1 MRRVPHPAG
10 PLVEE
15 LESRLLF
22 SADLDGLVP
31 LATAGQHAVPGLSPI
46 AAASGWEQS
55 AQTSQQ
61 QGMVSQQTTTRELV
75 ILDWRVDNA
84 DQWRTAIE
92 AEAARSGRAIE
103 VVVLTADR
111 SGLAQITDLLASR
124 EGLTAVHIISHG
136 DAQGLALGSDR
147 LDSTTLLAHAGDV
160 AGWARALHA
169 EADLLL
175 YGCDLAADATGRALL
190 GDLAMLTGADVAA
203 SVDRTGAASLGGDW
217 DLEHRIGTV
226 DTALAVGLDF
236 QVSWQQVLP
245 TVTFQEGVSS
255 YSGTQDTHITS
266 AAPGTANGTSATLTL
281 TGATGQQ
288 ILLRFDNLFSGS
300 GGSIPIGS
308 VIDSATLQLRIVE
321 DGTGLGYLHRILSVN
336 WNESSTWNSVGD
348 GVALDDV
355 EARSTADGSNNLS
368 NNNSFITYTVTAS
381 VQSWANG
388 ASNLGWMIYT
398 DGNELGLASSEN
410 GTLANRPLLTI
421 NYTAPTPPALDLN
434 GGAAGTGYTAAY
446 TENTPVAV
454 AAPGAATVT
463 AGVNGVSSNLSG
475 MTVTLTNI
483 LDAGQEFLSATT
495 TGTNISASYNSATGV
510 LALSGSDTAAAYQQ
524 VLRTIQYN
532 NLSDNPN
539 TTNRTIQFVATDPYG
554 GNSTTASTT
563 VTVTRVNDAPVI
575 TSNGGGATAA
585 VSVQETRTLVTTVT
599 ATDPEGTA
607 ITYSISG
614 GADAARFSITAG
626 GVLSFATAP
635 DFENPTDSNADNVYE
650 VTVRASDG
658 SLFATQTLSVTVTDV
673 SNLLVVDTT
682 SDTNDSGLGSSFT
695 IEQLNAS
702 KGTDGKVSLRE
713 AIIAANNT
721 AGLDVITFNLT
732 GATGVYGEY
741 TILPTSTLPSITDAV
756 YINAASQPGYAGQ
769 PRIVLDG
776 EGGAGNGFTLTNTAD
791 GSTIRGFVIRD
802 FGGDGIHIQSGSDNH
817 TIVGNYIGSFHAD
830 GSNAGL
836 GERNAASGIQS
847 YGANV
852 TIGGTTAADR
862 NVISGNVSAYNIY
875 LLSGANGTTIL
886 GNYIGTNAAG
896 SSAFTTTNGSY
907 GIMIETSSSQITIGG
922 TAAGAGN
929 VIAGFSNHGI
939 WATTTG
945 TVTIQGNRVGTDATG
960 LLDLGN
966 AGYGIYVD
974 DGGTVLIGGTVVG
987 AGNLVS
993 GNNGGG
999 IYVGGSAAVTLQG
1012 NIVGLNAAGTSA
1024 LGNTGVGVYLTSSV
1038 VTTVGGSTAG
1048 ARNII
1053 SGNSSHG
1060 VAIHSSPAAGHVVRG
1075 NYIGVAADGTTPA
1088 GNGGAGVYIAASN
1101 SVIGGKSDGEGNV
1114 IANNGGAGIVVNS
1127 GHSNLFY
1134 RNSIHSHAGLGIDL
1148 DNNGV
1153 TFNDFG
1159 DGDGG
1164 ANYRNNFPVITSVVT
1179 SGGVTRI
1186 LGSVE
1191 YYHGATLY
1199 LEFFASPTPDGSGHG
1214 EGRIYL
1220 GAVQLTT
1227 DATTGD
1233 ASFSIDV
1240 TGVNVGDWITAVSN
1254 VETGFVGAS
1263 EFALAV
1269 QAVAPAQAPRGKL
1282 IWNNNDQFFQFYADW
1297 MGSAFGGTGVN
1308 GLSFGD
1314 DISMIAAA
1322 EAPTRREILFIGAA
1336 DVSGKILAG
1345 IWNGSSWSSVLTI
1358 PLADPSDVASQ
1369 YESFALAYDNA
1380 TGNAVLVW
1388 SNGTSGTAGLS
1399 YAVWNGST
1407 WSAIQTITAP
1417 VSGEPVHMKLAA
1429 HPTRS
1434 EMVLAVETSAASN
1447 NQYALVWNGSSWGQ
1461 AQTLGTNS
1469 SKQYFELGVVYEQ
1482 RSGRAMVVYDASA
1495 ANASEFQY
1503 RLWDGSS
1510 WSAQATAAAPAG
1522 ITATSELHTVVL
1534 VGDPGSDRLALAAK
1548 NAANQLWLHVW
1559 DGSVWDAGLVAT
1571 TSGVT
1576 LTDHHPTMALAF
1588 ESQSGELLAAYGK
1601 SAGPNVFFRTWS
1613 AATGWSA
1620 EQTGPSMGGT
1630 DIPYV
1635 VKLYA
1640 DPYSNEIMLVVQDN
1654 GADLHTSLWG
1664 GGSWG
1669 AVSTMDSSTGFTYRE
1684 NFTFVWYRQ
1693 AAVIANLD
1701 GDARAFVEGG
1711 APIKL
1716 DAGGNATVATESAD
1730 WYDGATLTVEIASG
1744 GQAAEDVLGIDSVGQ
1759 AAGQIAV
1766 IGNEVRYGGV
1776 TIGTVSG
1783 GSAGAPLVVTLN
1795 GAATDLAVTAL
1806 VRSLTYAN
1814 SNQAA
1819 PSTQD
1824 RQVRVGLVSAQG
1836 QASTPQTITVAV
1848 QAVNDPP
1855 VITSNGGGASAAIS
1869 VNENTTAVTT
1879 VTATDVDTVTPLV
1892 YAIAGGADAARFTI
1906 DAVTGVV
1913 RFAVAP
1919 DFEAPTDANGDNV
1932 YEVIVSV
1939 SDGQDTDAQ
1948 TLLVTV
1954 LNVNDIPPVITS
1966 NGGGA
1971 SAAVSV
1977 NENTTAVTTVTA
1989 TDTDGIGSVSYSISG
2004 GADAAGFTIDAVT
2017 GVLTF
2022 TVAPNAEAPSD
2033 VNGDNVYEVVVRAS
2047 DGSLSSTQTVF
2058 VTVQDV
2064 NEFAP
2069 VITSNGG
2076 GASAAVS
2083 IGESTTAVTTVTAT
2097 DADAV
2102 SSLSYSI
2109 SGGADAALF
2118 SIDASTGVLRFI
2130 AAPDFEA
2137 PQDAGSNNVYDVEVT
2152 VSDGSFTDVQAIAV
2166 TVNNVNDNAPV
2177 ITSNGGGASAA
2188 VAIDENTTAVTTV
2201 TATDADGL
2209 GVLTYSITGGADAAR
2224 FTINS
2229 MTGVLEFIVAP
2240 DREAPT
2246 DAGGNN
2252 VYDVEV
2258 TVSDGS
2264 LTVMQAI
2271 AVTVNN
2277 VNDNAPVITS
2287 NGGGAIGAVS
2297 VNEGEVDVTTVMA
2310 SDADAG
2316 SSLSYS
2322 ISGGAD
2328 AALFTIDPVTGQ
2340 LRFVSPPD
2348 FITPLDVDQ
2357 DNVYEVNVAASD
2369 GLLSS
2374 QQALAITVLDVNGNA
2389 PVITSNGGSGAA
2401 QVDVN
2406 ENSIYVTT
2414 VTATDADPTDT
2425 LTYSISG
2432 GADAAR
2438 FTIDASTGVL
2448 SFVTA
2453 PDHEAPTDVGG
2464 DNLYDVVVR
2473 VSDGLNADSQS
2484 ITVRVVNLNDNA
2496 PVITSNGGGA
2506 STVVS
2511 INENTTAVTTVT
2523 ATDADAGSSLSY
2535 SISGGADAALF
2546 SIDASTGVLR
2556 FIAAP
2561 DFEAPQDAGGNN
2573 VYDVEVTVSDGSFTD
2588 VQAIAVTV
2596 NNVNDNAPV
2605 ITSNGGGASAAVAI
2619 DENTTSVTTVTATD
2633 ADGLGVLTYS
2643 ITGGAD
2649 AARFS
2654 IDAATGVLRFIVAP
2668 DREAPTDA
2676 GGNNVYDVEV
2686 TVSDG
2691 SLTDVQAIAV
2701 TVNNVNDNAPVITSN
2716 GGGANAAVS
2725 INENTTAVTTVTA
2738 TDADA
2743 GSSLSYSISGGA
2755 DAALFSID
2763 ASTGVLRFIAAP
2775 DFEAPQDAG
2784 GNNVYDVEVTVS
2796 DGSFTDVQAIA
2807 VTVNNVNDNA
2817 PVITSNGGGAS
2828 AAVAIDENTTAVT
2841 TVTATDADG
2850 LGVLTYSITGG
2861 ADAARFSIDA
2871 STGAL
2876 RFNAA
2881 PDHEHP
2887 QDVGEDNVYDVVV
2900 SVSDGA
2906 LSVSQAIAVAVG
2918 NVNDNTPVITSHD
2931 GALTVSLD
2939 VAEGTTDVTVIAASD
2954 ADPGAVLTYS
2964 ITGGAD
2970 QARFVVDATT
2980 GVLRFVLAP
2989 DRELPAD
2996 ADGDN
3001 VYDVEVTVSDGN
3013 FSDVQA
3019 VSVTVTDINDNA
3031 PVIISDGGGAAASVN
3046 VDENTTAVT
3055 TVAATDADDGVTLVY
3070 SISGGADAA
3079 LFSIDGNSGV
3089 LRFIAAPNF
3098 EAPQDADGD
3107 NVYDVEVTVSDG
3119 SFTDVQAIAVTV
3131 NNVNDNA
3138 PVITSNGGGAS
3149 TVVSIN
3155 ENSTAVTTVTATDA
3169 DAGSSLSYSISGGAD
3184 AALFSIDAGTGVL
3197 RFIAAPDF
3205 EAPQDVGGNNVY
3217 DVEVTVSDGSFTDVQ
3232 AIAVT
3237 VNNVNDNVPVITSNG
3252 GGATASLS
3260 VNENGTT
3267 VTIVTATD
3275 ADAGTTLS
3283 YSLGGADAGRF
3294 DIDSSTGVI
3303 TFNVAP
3309 DHEAPLDADGDNVY
3323 EVAVTVSDGV
3333 NSDVQAIRV
3342 MVVNVN
3348 DNAPV
3353 ITSDGGGAAASVDVS
3368 ENATAVTRITA
3379 TDADGMGTLTYS
3391 ISGGADAARFTIDAL
3406 TGVLRFIAAP
3416 DFEVPL
3422 SAGNN
3427 NVYEVEVTASD
3438 GTLSSVQYISISV
3451 LNEDEQPVWTGTLP
3465 TLTTRVGQPLVLP
3478 ASSGPL
3484 AMVRDPEGASLQIQ
3498 MANGPSHGAVVIAP
3512 DGTITYTPVAGFVGM
3527 DQFAVR
3533 VSDGLLASEVQWVSV
3548 RVEAAVVAPVV
3559 TPQPPEPLAERPS
3572 LGPVQAVE
3580 PPAAP
3585 SLAANPDGDG
3595 DTSAPGAASQAGGA
3609 SVPGLLDGD
3618 TNLADGAVANDSRV
3632 PAQVQSG
3639 AGVTMGVPRY
3649 STEMWSW
3656 FGQAASVTGGAPLS
3670 PLEVLVQVMEQGA
3683 QVVASSAAADVVPAA
3698 FDLGDLGRW
3707 PPESGDV
3714 DVTVDVQAVQLGG
3727 VALSAGAVWWAAR
3740 TSGLLASM
3748 AVSAPAW
3755 RGIDPLPVLGRSRQ
3769 TDDMQT
3775 PEPEDAL
3782 AHIAEAMFD
3791 LAPAVDGGFADID
3804 GRR

>member
-31 LATAGQHAVPGLSPI
+31 LATAGQHAVPGLPPV

-217 DLEHRIGTV
+217 DLEHRIGNV

-245 TVTFQEGVSS
+245 TVTFRDGENGYTGTEDTGLEQLGPNNNNSADTVI
-255 YSGTQDTHITS
+255 YAGRSGTYDAFQILFKFNDIVGGS
-266 AAPGTANGTSATLTL
+266 ASQIPL
-281 TGATGQQ
+281 GATITDVKLVLTITNQST
-288 ILLRFDNLFSGS
+288 FTNPTFSIYRMLTS
-300 GGSIPIGS
+300 WS
-308 VIDSATLQLRIVE
+308 DT
-321 DGTGLGYLHRILSVN
+321 
-336 WNESSTWNSVGD
+336 STWNSMGSGVD
-348 GVALDDV
+348 GI
-355 EARSTADGSNNLS
+355 EARLIADVTLAESGNK
-368 NNNSFITYTVTAS
+368 TYTVGSTAALVAT
-381 VQSWANG
+381 VQ
-388 ASNLGWMIYT
+388 GWVNDPSTNHGWYIFNDDYSSRV
-398 DGNELGLASSEN
+398 GFASSEAATIAQRPRLEVTFTAPAPPSLDLDAN
-410 GTLANRPLLTI
+410 NSSGAVGSNYNGAYVEGFPEPIADVNDATISAGSGTLT
-421 NYTAPTPPALDLN
+421 
-434 GGAAGTGYTAAY
+434 
-446 TENTPVAV
+446 
-454 AAPGAATVT
+454 
-463 AGVNGVSSNLSG
+463 G
-475 MTVTLTNI
+475 MTVALTNRPDGV
-483 LDAGQEFLSATT
+483 LESLSFEAGTT
-495 TGTNISASYNSATGV
+495 PITGAYNSATGV
-510 LALSGSDTAAAYQQ
+510 LSLSGSATAAQYQE
-524 VLRTIQYN
+524 VLRSIRYDN
-532 NLSDNPN
+532 ASDNPA
-539 TTNRTIQFVATDPYG
+539 TTTRSISVTVTDAYG
-554 GNSTTASTT
+554 QTASATSSL
-563 VTVTRVNDAPVI
+563 TVTRVNDAPVI

-599 ATDPEGTA
+599 ASDPEGTA

-626 GVLSFATAP
+626 GVLNFTTAP

-658 SLFATQTLSVTVTDV
+658 SLFAFQTLYVTVTDV
-673 SNLLVVDTT
+673 SNVLVVDTT
-682 SDTNDSGLGSSFT
+682 ADTNDSGLGSSFT

-721 AGLDVITFNLT
+721 PGLDVITFNLT

-756 YINAASQPGYAGQ
+756 YINAASQPGYTGQ

-776 EGGAGNGFTLTNTAD
+776 EGGAGNGFTLTGTAD

-836 GERNAASGIQS
+836 GERNIGSGIQS

-852 TIGGTTAADR
+852 TIGGTAADDR

-886 GNYIGTNAAG
+886 GNYIGTDAAG
-896 SSAFTTTNGSY
+896 STAFTSTNGSY

-929 VIAGFSNHGI
+929 VISGFSSHGV

-945 TVTIQGNRVGTDATG
+945 NVTIQGNRVGTDATG
-960 LLDLGN
+960 SLDLGN

-974 DGGTVLIGGTVVG
+974 DGGTVLIGGTVAG

-1024 LGNTGVGVYLTSSV
+1024 LGNTGVGIYLTSSV

-1048 ARNII
+1048 ARNLI

-1134 RNSIHSHAGLGIDL
+1134 RNSIHSNAGLGIDL

-1214 EGRIYL
+1214 EGRTYL

-1227 DATTGD
+1227 DASTGD

-1240 TGVNVGDWITAVSN
+1240 AGVNVGDWITAVSN

-1314 DISMIAAA
+1314 DISMIVAA

-1369 YESFALAYDNA
+1369 YESFAVAYDNA

-1482 RSGRAMVVYDASA
+1482 RSGHAMVVYDASA

-1510 WSAQATAAAPAG
+1510 WSAQATVAAPAG

-1534 VGDPGSDRLALAAK
+1534 VCDPGSDRLALAAK

-1701 GDARAFVEGG
+1701 GDARAFVEGS

-1730 WYDGATLTVEIASG
+1730 WYDGAALTVEIIAG
-1744 GQAAEDVLGIDSVGQ
+1744 GQAAEDVLGIESVGQ

-1766 IGNEVRYGGV
+1766 VGSEVRYGGV
-1776 TIGTVSG
+1776 AIGTVSG
-1783 GSAGAPLVVTLN
+1783 GSAGVPLVVLLN
-1795 GAATDLAVTAL
+1795 GSATDLAVTAL

-1824 RQVRVGLVSAQG
+1824 RQVRVGLTSEQG
-1836 QASTPQTITVAV
+1836 QASAPQTVTVAV

-1855 VITSNGGGASAAIS
+1855 VITSNGGGAAAAIS
-1869 VNENTTAVTT
+1869 INENTTAVTM
-1879 VTATDVDTVTPLV
+1879 VTATDVDTAAPLV

-1906 DAVTGVV
+1906 DAVTGSLH
-1913 RFAVAP
+1913 FAVAP
-1919 DFEAPTDANGDNV
+1919 DFETPTDANGDNV

-1939 SDGQDTDAQ
+1939 GDGQDTDTQAVS
-1948 TLLVTV
+1948 VTV
-1954 LNVNDIPPVITS
+1954 LNVNDNAPVITS
-1966 NGGGA
+1966 NGGGTN
-1971 SAAVSV
+1971 AAVAI

-1989 TDTDGIGSVSYSISG
+1989 TDADGLGALSYSITG
-2004 GADAAGFTIDAVT
+2004 GADAA
-2017 GVLTF
+2017 
-2022 TVAPNAEAPSD
+2022 
-2033 VNGDNVYEVVVRAS
+2033 R
-2047 DGSLSSTQTVF
+2047 
-2058 VTVQDV
+2058 
-2064 NEFAP
+2064 
-2069 VITSNGG
+2069 
-2076 GASAAVS
+2076 
-2083 IGESTTAVTTVTAT
+2083 
-2097 DADAV
+2097 
-2102 SSLSYSI
+2102 
-2109 SGGADAALF
+2109 F
-2118 SIDASTGVLRFI
+2118 SIDAATGVLRFI
-2130 AAPDFEA
+2130 VAPDREA
-2137 PQDAGSNNVYDVEVT
+2137 PTDAGSNNVYDVEVT
-2152 VSDGSFTDVQAIAV
+2152 VSDGSLTDV
-2166 TVNNVNDNAPV
+2166 
-2177 ITSNGGGASAA
+2177 
-2188 VAIDENTTAVTTV
+2188 
-2201 TATDADGL
+2201 
-2209 GVLTYSITGGADAAR
+2209 
-2224 FTINS
+2224 
-2229 MTGVLEFIVAP
+2229 
-2240 DREAPT
+2240 
-2246 DAGGNN
+2246 
-2252 VYDVEV
+2252 
-2258 TVSDGS
+2258 
-2264 LTVMQAI
+2264 QAI

-2310 SDADAG
+2310 TDADAG
-2316 SSLSYS
+2316 SVLSYS
-2322 ISGGAD
+2322 IAGGAD
-2328 AALFTIDPVTGQ
+2328 AALFTIDAVTGQ
-2340 LRFVSPPD
+2340 LRFAVPPD
-2348 FITPLDVDQ
+2348 FAVPLDDDL
-2357 DNVYEVNVAASD
+2357 DNVYLVTVSASD
-2369 GLLSS
+2369 GLLSV
-2374 QQALAITVLDVNGNA
+2374 QQTLAITVLDVNGDA
-2389 PVITSNGGSGAA
+2389 PVITSNGGGGAA
-2401 QVDVN
+2401 QVDVA
-2406 ENSIYVTT
+2406 EHTTYVTT
-2414 VTATDADPTDT
+2414 VTAVDVDPADT
-2425 LTYSISG
+2425 LTYSIAG
-2432 GADAAR
+2432 GVDAAR
-2438 FTIDASTGVL
+2438 FTIDANTGVL
-2448 SFVTA
+2448 SFVVA
-2453 PDHEAPTDVGG
+2453 PDHEAPTDIGG
-2464 DNLYDVVVR
+2464 DNLYDVIVR
-2473 VSDGLNADSQS
+2473 VSDGLNTDSQA
-2484 ITVRVVNLNDNA
+2484 ITVRVLNLNDNA

-2506 STVVS
+2506 NAAVA

-2523 ATDADAGSSLSY
+2523 ATDADGLGALNY

-2546 SIDASTGVLR
+2546 SIHATTGVLR

-2561 DFEAPQDAGGNN
+2561 DFEVPQDAGGNN

-2605 ITSNGGGASAAVAI
+2605 ITSNGGGTNAAVAI
-2619 DENTTSVTTVTATD
+2619 NENTTAVTTVTATD
-2633 ADGLGVLTYS
+2633 PDGLGALSYS
-2643 ITGGAD
+2643 VTGGAD

-2654 IDAATGVLRFIVAP
+2654 INASTGALRFNAAPDHESPQDAGADNVYDVVVTVSDGVLSASQVIAVTVANVNDNTPVITSHGGALAVSIEVAEGMTDVTVVTASDADIGAVLTYSIIGGADQARFVVDAGTGVLRFVLAP
-2668 DREAPTDA
+2668 DREQPTDA
-2676 GGNNVYDVEV
+2676 DGDNVYEVEV
-2686 TVSDG
+2686 SASDG
-2691 SLTDVQAIAV
+2691 SFSVVQAFAV
-2701 TVNNVNDNAPVITSN
+2701 TVTDINDTAPVITSN
-2716 GGGANAAVS
+2716 GGGANAAVA
-2725 INENTTAVTTVTA
+2725 INENTTAVTIVTA

-2743 GSSLSYSISGGA
+2743 SGGLTYSITGGA
-2755 DAALFSID
+2755 DAGRFAID
-2763 ASTGVLRFIAAP
+2763 AATGELRFVVAP
-2775 DFEAPQDAG
+2775 DYEAPLDAG
-2784 GNNVYDVEVTVS
+2784 ANNVYDVEVTVS
-2796 DGSFTDVQAIA
+2796 DGILSSTQRIA
-2807 VTVNNVNDNA
+2807 VT
-2817 PVITSNGGGAS
+2817 
-2828 AAVAIDENTTAVT
+2828 
-2841 TVTATDADG
+2841 
-2850 LGVLTYSITGG
+2850 
-2861 ADAARFSIDA
+2861 
-2871 STGAL
+2871 
-2876 RFNAA
+2876 
-2881 PDHEHP
+2881 
-2887 QDVGEDNVYDVVV
+2887 
-2900 SVSDGA
+2900 
-2906 LSVSQAIAVAVG
+2906 
-2918 NVNDNTPVITSHD
+2918 
-2931 GALTVSLD
+2931 
-2939 VAEGTTDVTVIAASD
+2939 
-2954 ADPGAVLTYS
+2954 
-2964 ITGGAD
+2964 
-2970 QARFVVDATT
+2970 
-2980 GVLRFVLAP
+2980 
-2989 DRELPAD
+2989 
-2996 ADGDN
+2996 
-3001 VYDVEVTVSDGN
+3001 
-3013 FSDVQA
+3013 
-3019 VSVTVTDINDNA
+3019 
-3031 PVIISDGGGAAASVN
+3031 
-3046 VDENTTAVT
+3046 
-3055 TVAATDADDGVTLVY
+3055 
-3070 SISGGADAA
+3070 
-3079 LFSIDGNSGV
+3079 
-3089 LRFIAAPNF
+3089 
-3098 EAPQDADGD
+3098 
-3107 NVYDVEVTVSDG
+3107 
-3119 SFTDVQAIAVTV
+3119 
-3131 NNVNDNA
+3131 
-3138 PVITSNGGGAS
+3138 
-3149 TVVSIN
+3149 
-3155 ENSTAVTTVTATDA
+3155 
-3169 DAGSSLSYSISGGAD
+3169 
-3184 AALFSIDAGTGVL
+3184 
-3197 RFIAAPDF
+3197 
-3205 EAPQDVGGNNVY
+3205 
-3217 DVEVTVSDGSFTDVQ
+3217 
-3232 AIAVT
+3232 
-3237 VNNVNDNVPVITSNG
+3237 
-3252 GGATASLS
+3252 
-3260 VNENGTT
+3260 
-3267 VTIVTATD
+3267 
-3275 ADAGTTLS
+3275 
-3283 YSLGGADAGRF
+3283 
-3294 DIDSSTGVI
+3294 
-3303 TFNVAP
+3303 
-3309 DHEAPLDADGDNVY
+3309 
-3323 EVAVTVSDGV
+3323 
-3333 NSDVQAIRV
+3333 
-3342 MVVNVN
+3342 
-3348 DNAPV
+3348 
-3353 ITSDGGGAAASVDVS
+3353 
-3368 ENATAVTRITA
+3368 
-3379 TDADGMGTLTYS
+3379 
-3391 ISGGADAARFTIDAL
+3391 
-3406 TGVLRFIAAP
+3406 
-3416 DFEVPL
+3416 
-3422 SAGNN
+3422 
-3427 NVYEVEVTASD
+3427 
-3438 GTLSSVQYISISV
+3438 V
-3451 LNEDEQPVWTGTLP
+3451 LNEDEQPVWTGTIP
-3465 TLTTRVGQPLVLP
+3465 TLTTRAGQPVTLP

-3484 AMVRDPEGASLQIQ
+3484 ALVRDPEGAPLQVE
-3498 MANGPSHGAVVIAP
+3498 MVNGPSHGAVLLTP
-3512 DGTITYTPVAGFVGM
+3512 EGTVTYTPGAGFVGM

-3533 VSDGLLASEVQWVSV
+3533 VSDGALASEVQWVSV
-3548 RVEAAVVAPVV
+3548 RVEAAAVAPVV
-3559 TPQPPEPLAERPS
+3559 STPSPEPLPERPT

-3580 PPAAP
+3580 PAAMPPTVGSADGNDEAP
-3585 SLAANPDGDG
+3585 SAAAERP
-3595 DTSAPGAASQAGGA
+3595 TGGG
-3609 SVPGLLDGD
+3609 VPGLLNVSPPLEGD
-3618 TNLADGAVANDSRV
+3618 VGGDARGLTQAPPLSGVTVGAV
-3632 PAQVQSG
+3632 
-3639 AGVTMGVPRY
+3639 RY
-3649 STEMWSW
+3649 STQMWSW
-3656 FGQAASVTGGAPLS
+3656 FTQSPTVAAGAALS
-3670 PLEVLVQVMEQGA
+3670 PVEVLVQVMAQAAQG
-3683 QVVASSAAADVVPAA
+3683 VASTAATDAVPAA

-3714 DVTVDVQAVQLGG
+3714 DVAVDVQAMRVGG
-3727 VALSAGAVWWAAR
+3727 VVLSAGAVWWAAR

-3769 TDDMQT
+3769 ADDMRV
-3775 PEPEDAL
+3775 PEADDAL
-3782 AHIAEAMFD
+3782 AQRAEALFD
-3791 LAPAVDGGFADID
+3791 IAPVGDSAFADID